1 VSNRIKAADHDKK
14 VEISNAL
21 EMLAPIVAPLE
32 YLVLAALNLTGIQL
46 FSELSFLTVNALFKA
61 ETGAVRSNQDL
72 QLWPQGA
79 SYIQV
84 QNKGLLVLTAADF
97 LVLFVDSR
105 RLSCHE
111 QYIQLQQCPTSAGE
125 ERQTNGKVTAL
136 AFWV

>member
-61 ETGAVRSNQDL
+61 E
-72 QLWPQGA
+72 
-79 SYIQV
+79 
-84 QNKGLLVLTAADF
+84 
-97 LVLFVDSR
+97 
-105 RLSCHE
+105 
-111 QYIQLQQCPTSAGE
+111 AGC
-125 ERQTNGKVTAL
+125 R
-136 AFWV
+136 